1 MLQVTDNLNSK
12 TNLVEK
18 RKSQKL
24 NSIRSLGSLI
34 IGKILKAN
42 SDHMVRPITS
52 MVGINNWTPVS
63 QAGKLDIDW
72 DTGPYN
78 YYDEVVTMW
87 NHGHIFFY
95 GHAESI
101 PHRLL

>member
-1 MLQVTDNLNSK
+1 
-12 TNLVEK
+12 
-18 RKSQKL
+18 
-24 NSIRSLGSLI
+24 
-34 IGKILKAN
+34 
-42 SDHMVRPITS
+42 

-63 QAGKLDIDW
+63 QAGKLDIYW

-95 GHAESI
+95 GHAESK